1 MCVIYVVNLRGA
13 FGRGAPG
20 SLLLTIDG
28 VKTGIAP
35 IKRTTFFMCQPG
47 VHIVRV
53 KKWWYKS
60 AAIEVKLSV
69 SHPAILEVDAPK
81 DGLLQRMATVALRP
95 SSAIRLN
102 LRYGFYTPS

>member
-1 MCVIYVVNLRGA
+1 MCLIYIVNLRGA

-20 SLLLTIDG
+20 SVVLTIDG
-28 VKTGIAP
+28 IETGVAP
-35 IKRTTFFMCQPG
+35 IKKTTFFMGQPG

-60 AAIEVKLSV
+60 APIDVKLSV

-81 DGLLQRMATVALRP
+81 DGLLRWMATVAFRP

-102 LRYGFYTPS
+102 LRYGFFTPS